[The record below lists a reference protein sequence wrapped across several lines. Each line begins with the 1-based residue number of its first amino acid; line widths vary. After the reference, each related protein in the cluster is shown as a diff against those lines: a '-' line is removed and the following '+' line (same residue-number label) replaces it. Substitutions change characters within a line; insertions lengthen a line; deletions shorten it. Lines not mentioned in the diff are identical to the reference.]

1 MSASVFRM
9 REESILENERW
20 RILIAD
26 DEPIERMVVSKT
38 IQNHF
43 GDEIE
48 LWQAVNGREA
58 IEIFRKRKC
67 QIALLDISMPGID
80 GLEAAETIR
89 SENKYCSIIFLTA
102 YDEFD
107 FAKRAIKVH
116 ALDYLLKPGSRE
128 ELIAVLEEAVHIARY
143 GREYEKYLKTEIQ
156 SQEDEKQE
164 LVKNQVLADRVRSYI
179 EEHYMEDICLQDAA
193 AALHYS
199 DVYFCRFFKQN
210 FDKNFI
216 MYLSE
221 LRIEKAKE
229 LLADVTINVKDI
241 SRSVGYRD
249 SSYFTKV
256 FKRIA
261 GVTPSEYRSRLLST

>member
-179 EEHYMEDICLQDAA
+179 EEQIGRAH
-193 AALHYS
+193 
-199 DVYFCRFFKQN
+199 V
-210 FDKNFI
+210 
-216 MYLSE
+216 
-221 LRIEKAKE
+221 
-229 LLADVTINVKDI
+229 
-241 SRSVGYRD
+241 
-249 SSYFTKV
+249 
-256 FKRIA
+256 
-261 GVTPSEYRSRLLST
+261 

>member
-1 MSASVFRM
+1 M
-9 REESILENERW
+9 RW
-20 RILIAD
+20 TD
-26 DEPIERMVVSKT
+26 
-38 IQNHF
+38 
-43 GDEIE
+43 
-48 LWQAVNGREA
+48 
-58 IEIFRKRKC
+58 
-67 QIALLDISMPGID
+67 
-80 GLEAAETIR
+80 
-89 SENKYCSIIFLTA
+89 
-102 YDEFD
+102 
-107 FAKRAIKVH
+107 
-116 ALDYLLKPGSRE
+116 LLKPGSRE

-143 GREYEKYLKTEIQ
+143 GREYEKYLKTENTEP
-156 SQEDEKQE
+156 EDEKQE

-179 EEHYMEDICLQDAA
+179 EEHYMEDICLQQDAA

-199 DVYFCRFFKQN
+199 DVYFCLFFKQN

-241 SRSVGYRD
+241 SRSAGYRD

-261 GVTPSEYRSRLLST
+261 YVTPSEYRSRLLST